1 MTARAPGSRHY
12 SSFCEKLKVPAVTN
26 SRPVMTMDCLTVL
39 PAHLLSSA
47 ACVTASPLSSEGP
60 ELLDLW
66 ADQNADD
73 FNLEASA
80 GQSQQSRTLKIG
92 LKVNKNILKALKLM

>member
-1 MTARAPGSRHY
+1 MVGTAPAPGHIVITS
-12 SSFCEKLKVPAVTN
+12 L
-26 SRPVMTMDCLTVL
+26 
-39 PAHLLSSA
+39 LLSLIDHHGAASA
-47 ACVTASPLSSEGP
+47 

-92 LKVNKNILKALKLM
+92 LKVTKNILKALKLM